1 MKLTNI
7 KRIYKQIIVGFNDLI
22 ISLLALI
29 IALSLRLEKIFI
41 PKEEELIIF
50 ILSAIIFVPIFYFKG
65 LYSAIFRYTNID
77 SIKTILE
84 SVAIYSIIFSF
95 IVIFININGIPRS
108 IGIIQPL
115 FFFIFVLISRLLVRY
130 VINKDNLVTIKK
142 RYLIYG
148 TGITAVEASE
158 AISINKQFHLVGF
171 IDNQKE
177 LIGKKINNIMI
188 YNFDDLKNIISS
200 KNISDVLIAKKSLG
214 IYKIQKTIKLIENLG
229 IKARILPSIS
239 EIYSGEV
246 SVKKHALFEL
256 SEILD
261 RKIDL
266 NEDGLYDS
274 IKGKTILVSGAGGSI
289 GGELVRQIIHFQ
301 PKKIILLD
309 HSEYSLYKI
318 NSEIKNILTKVGHDI
333 DIIPVLDS
341 VCNEDRV
348 DYVLGKYKPSHVYHA
363 AAYKHVPLC
372 EENSISAIKNNF
384 IGTINLADSAIKNQ
398 CSNFILISSDK
409 AVRPTN
415 IMGASKRLSEISI
428 QIMSEQNKQNGNI
441 KFSIVRFGNVMNSS
455 GSVIPIFR
463 KQIQMGGP
471 LTVTD
476 KNVTRYFMTIPEA
489 AGLVLEAGVMSTG
502 GETFVLNM
510 GKPIKILDLAKKL
523 IKLSGLT
530 EKNESNPNGD
540 IEIKIIG
547 LSKGEKLHEE
557 LLIDHNPK
565 PTSNKNIMKAN
576 ETFIEIDQYKK
587 IRENIIKFV
596 DQNESE
602 KMITFL
608 KNSIKDLRFL

>member
-1 MKLTNI
+1 
-7 KRIYKQIIVGFNDLI
+7 
-22 ISLLALI
+22 
-29 IALSLRLEKIFI
+29 
-41 PKEEELIIF
+41 
-50 ILSAIIFVPIFYFKG
+50 
-65 LYSAIFRYTNID
+65 
-77 SIKTILE
+77 
-84 SVAIYSIIFSF
+84 
-95 IVIFININGIPRS
+95 
-108 IGIIQPL
+108 
-115 FFFIFVLISRLLVRY
+115 
-130 VINKDNLVTIKK
+130 LVTIKK

-188 YNFDDLKNIISS
+188 YNFDNLKNIISS

-341 VCNEDRV
+341 VCNGDRV